1 MIRTLLLAVSI
12 VALCSSAPHSTAV
25 DGTPECLPVEA
36 PVVDGFRLPP
46 EPWQAGNRGLTFDTS
61 SGQPVRAVASGTV
74 HFAGAIAGERYV
86 SVDRPDGTRV
96 TYSYLG
102 SVAVAAGDAIDPGVV
117 VGTAGLRPFQLGWR
131 EGPEYRDPTP
141 LVGGACPARHA
152 ILVPVPPG

>member
-86 SVDRPDGTRV
+86 SVDRPDRTRI
-96 TYSYLG
+96 TYSYLR
-102 SVAVAAGDAIDPGVV
+102 SVAVAAGDVMGPGVV
-117 VGTAGLRPFQLGWR
+117 VGLAGARPFQLGWR
-131 EGPEYRDPTP
+131 DGDDYRDPTP
-141 LVGGACPARHA
+141 LVSGTCPTRHA
-152 ILVPVPPG
+152 ILVAVPPG